1 MVVLLVKGK
10 ILIENVVKEFE
21 IVDLVNY
28 INEMGGRIIGVGID
42 IIIINGVE
50 LLYGVEYVIILDRI
64 EVGILLIVGVIMCG
78 DIFVCGVIK
87 EYMVSLVYK
96 LEEMGVELDY

>member
-64 EVGILLIVGVIMCG
+64 EVGILLIVGVIICG

>member
-21 IVDLVNY
+21 IIDLVNY